1 MRPQKTFEQS
11 NSVLSFLCYFFLLY
25 SAGGT
30 IIAAQSESAVDPL
43 RNENR
48 LIRPEPGPLAAKIG
62 TAVQWEENWDD
73 AVRKSRETGKPI
85 FWYVAT
91 VPGTF
96 MDRKKEIDRYM
107 LAGPF
112 SCPAII
118 ELVNQKFVPA
128 RGIPNQKLANQ
139 YELVPY
145 KFVEPG
151 FLIISPE
158 GETLTR
164 VDHLTTL
171 HVDWLVR
178 LLGGADAPPRLDEN
192 ATDLERAWEALRNG
206 AKEFELAEPIAADD
220 RAAETWLLK
229 GMFAFRSGDHA
240 GAKRMW
246 ERAGEAQPDSPFAWK
261 AAAEAQGLGPFARG
275 FEPYCRLPEAAW
287 QAGLKSIGSAAPVG
301 TYTESELW
309 ERGARF
315 LLQMQRKD
323 GAIVDSDYDFGGYDS
338 LPNVHVAITS
348 LCGMAL
354 LEARQRLPVEAKAE
368 LDAAIIRAA
377 DFVCEE
383 SNLNP
388 NDSDEILW
396 AYAYR
401 ARFLAALKR
410 AAFSSQTTT
419 VDLQLQTATDKLE
432 SIQLKSGG
440 WAHEY
445 ANPFVTAT
453 ALTVLYAAQEAGA
466 KLDSEK
472 LEAGLAALQKDR
484 FDNGAYPY
492 NSSRRRRNQQQGG
505 DAPDTAPSAGRMA
518 IGELALWSWRR
529 IDQNQLQRAAE
540 ISLEGQQYLDVA
552 YKYDNHTSTMAYGGF
567 FFWYDMHARA
577 EMIAQIAASDVR
589 QKLAEKQREIM
600 LRLPELDGCFVDSH
614 ELGRCYGT
622 AMALLSF
629 SVLDRAIN
637 PNSKDEKK

>member
-1 MRPQKTFEQS
+1 MFQKQAFEIS
-11 NSVLSFLCYFFLLY
+11 NLFPRHLLCAVWLFLCC
-25 SAGGT
+25 GT
-30 IIAAQSESAVDPL
+30 IQAAQSESAADPL

-62 TAVQWEENWDD
+62 TAVQWEESWDE
-73 AVRKSRETGKPI
+73 AVRKSRESGKPI
-85 FWYVAT
+85 FWYIST

-107 LAGPF
+107 MAGPF
-112 SCPAII
+112 SYPAII
-118 ELVNQKFVPA
+118 ELVNQKYVPV
-128 RGIPNQKLANQ
+128 RGVPNEKLATQ

-151 FLIISPE
+151 FLIINPD
-158 GETLTR
+158 GQAVTR

-171 HVDWLVR
+171 HPDWLVR
-178 LLGGADAPPRLDEN
+178 LLGGEVAQPNPAES
-192 ATDLERAWEALRNG
+192 ATTLARAWESLRDG
-206 AKEFELAEPIAADD
+206 AKEFELADPAAGDD
-220 RAAETWLLK
+220 RAAEIWLLK

-240 GAKRMW
+240 SAKRMW
-246 ERAGEAQPDSPFAWK
+246 VRAGEAQPDSPLAWK
-261 AAAEAQGLGPFARG
+261 AAAEAQGIGPFARG

-287 QAGLKSIGSAAPVG
+287 QAGLKSVGSAAPPG
-301 TYTESELW
+301 TYPESELW
-309 ERGARF
+309 ERGSRF

-354 LEARQRLPVEAKAE
+354 LEARQRLPAGAQEE
-368 LDAAIIRAA
+368 LDSAILRAA
-377 DFVCEE
+377 DFVCKEE
-383 SNLNP
+383 HLNP

-410 AAFSSQTTT
+410 AAFSSEQAA
-419 VDLQLQTATDKLE
+419 VDLQLQSATAKLE

-453 ALTVLYAAQEAGA
+453 ALTALHAAQQAGA

-492 NSSRRRRNQQQGG
+492 NSSRRRRSQPQAGE
-505 DAPDTAPSAGRMA
+505 APDTAPSAGRMA

-529 IDQNQLQRAAE
+529 IDQSQLQRAAE
-540 ISLEGQQYLDVA
+540 VSLDGQQYLDVA

-577 EMIAQIAASDVR
+577 ELIAQIEAAEVR
-589 QKLAEKQREIM
+589 QKLAEKQREIT
-600 LRLPELDGCFVDSH
+600 LSLPELDGCFVDSH

-622 AMALLSF
+622 SMALLSLA
-629 SVLDRAIN
+629 VLDGAMKLS
-637 PNSKDEKK
+637 PGEEKK

>member
-1 MRPQKTFEQS
+1 MRQQQVFENS
-11 NSVLSFLCYFFLLY
+11 NLVLRLLFCTVWLCC
-25 SAGGT
+25 ACGT
-30 IIAAQSESAVDPL
+30 ISAAQNEATADPL

-62 TAVQWEENWDD
+62 TAVQWEENWDE
-73 AVRKSRETGKPI
+73 AVRKSRESGKPI
-85 FWYVAT
+85 FWYVST

-112 SCPAII
+112 SYPAII
-118 ELVNQKFVPA
+118 ELINQKYVPV
-128 RGIPNQKLANQ
+128 RGIPNPKLATQ

-151 FLIISPE
+151 FLIINPA
-158 GETLTR
+158 GEAVTR

-171 HVDWLVR
+171 HPEWLVR
-178 LLGGADAPPRLDEN
+178 LLGGENAPTKLDES
-192 ATDLERAWEALRNG
+192 ATALEQAWEALRNG
-206 AKEFELAEPIAADD
+206 AKEFELADPDAADI
-220 RAAETWLLK
+220 RAAETWLVK

-246 ERAGEAQPDSPFAWK
+246 ERAGEVQPDSPLAWK
-261 AAAEAQGLGPFARG
+261 AAAEAQGIGPFARG

-287 QAGLKSIGSAAPVG
+287 QAGLKSVGSAAPLG
-301 TYTESELW
+301 TYPESELW
-309 ERGARF
+309 DRGTRF
-315 LLQMQRKD
+315 LLQMQRQD

-354 LEARQRLPVEAKAE
+354 LEARQRLPAAAKTE
-368 LDAAIIRAA
+368 LDAAIARAA
-377 DFVCEE
+377 DFVCKEE
-383 SNLNP
+383 HLNP

-401 ARFLAALKR
+401 ARFLAALRR
-410 AAFSSQTTT
+410 AAFSSETTA
-419 VDLQLQTATDKLE
+419 VDLQLQTATAKLE

-453 ALTVLYAAQEAGA
+453 ALTALHAAKEAGA
-466 KLDSEK
+466 KIDSEK

-484 FDNGAYPY
+484 FENGAYPY
-492 NSSRRRRNQQQGG
+492 NSSLRRRSQQQGG

-577 EMIAQIAASDVR
+577 EMIAQIAAAEVR
-589 QKLAEKQREIM
+589 QQLAEKQREIM

-629 SVLDRAIN
+629 SVLDSAMK
-637 PNSKDEKK
+637 PNSTEEKK